1 MDISVSYLSFSYYDN
16 NMSVKPIISVS
27 GLRGVIGESLTPVLI
42 QNYTTAY
49 LHFLDNAGFTGP
61 IVTSRDGR
69 ESGATIL
76 KQIKS
81 IVASY
86 GRSSIDGGIMATPTV
101 GIQIR
106 EQQAAGGLQITAS
119 HNPSPYNGLKLYSPT
134 GRILNQSQG
143 DRVLKIFHADLAP
156 DATQNNKSIE
166 IDSTTLLDPHAIHI
180 EKLLATVD
188 VVAIRK
194 QQFKVLLDSNHGAGS
209 TLGLRLLAELG
220 CQTIAIGDLPNGQF
234 SHAPEPTVANL
245 VDIASQVQTTGCDL
259 GFCQD
264 PDADR
269 LALIDEQGTYIGEE
283 YTLALCLEQCLTR
296 NSGDIVINCATSSIN
311 HQIAAAHSCQCHES
325 AVGEANVVDKMIATN
340 AIFGGEGNGGPIDP
354 QLGFI
359 RDSFVGMVRVLDLLA
374 SRQQTLSDATASL
387 PKCHIH
393 KTSVHVGN
401 NPMQAI
407 LAALPKQFPTA
418 EPDFTDGLKLRWP
431 AGQWL
436 LIRPSNTEPIIRAI
450 AEASTLAA
458 AQELCRQATDA
469 IESDNG

>member
-1 MDISVSYLSFSYYDN
+1 MDISVSYLWDSYYDDS
-16 NMSVKPIISVS
+16 MSAKPIISVS
-27 GLRGVIGESLTPVLI
+27 GLRGIVGECLTTELI
-42 QNYTTAY
+42 QNYTAAY
-49 LHFLDNAGFTGP
+49 LRFLDDARFSGP
-61 IVTSRDGR
+61 IILSRDGR
-69 ESGATIL
+69 KSGEAIL
-76 KQIKS
+76 EQIKS
-81 IVASY
+81 IVASG
-86 GRSSIDGGIMATPTV
+86 GRCSIDGGIMATPTV

-134 GRILNQSQG
+134 GRILNQTQG
-143 DRVLKIFHADLAP
+143 DQVLNFFHSGLAP
-156 DATQNNKSIE
+156 NATQNNESFE
-166 IDSTTLLDPHAIHI
+166 IDSTTLPNPHAIHI

-188 VVAIRK
+188 AAAIRK
-194 QQFKVLLDSNHGAGS
+194 QNFKVLLDSNHGAGS
-209 TLGLRLLAELG
+209 TLGLRLLTELG
-220 CQTIAIGDLPNGQF
+220 CQTVAIGDLPNGQF
-234 SHAPEPTVANL
+234 SHPPEPTATNL
-245 VDIASQVQTTGCDL
+245 VDIASQVRTTGCDL

-283 YTLALCLEQCLTR
+283 YTLALCLEQCLAS
-296 NSGDIVINCATSSIN
+296 NPGDIVINCATSSIN
-311 HQIAAAHSCQCHES
+311 HQIAAAHNCLCHES

-374 SRQQTLSDATASL
+374 RRQQTLSAATAVL

-393 KTSVHVGN
+393 KTSVHVGDHN
-401 NPMQAI
+401 MQAI
-407 LAALPKQFPTA
+407 LTSLPDQFPTVA
-418 EPDFTDGLKLRWP
+418 ADFTDGLKLRWP

-436 LIRPSNTEPIIRAI
+436 LIRPSNTEPIIRVI
-450 AEASTLAA
+450 AEASTLTA
-458 AQELCRQATDA
+458 AQELCQQATTA

>member
-143 DRVLKIFHADLAP
+143 DQVLKIFHADLAP

-374 SRQQTLSDATASL
+374 SRQQTLSAATASL
-387 PKCHIH
+387 PKCYIH

-401 NPMQAI
+401 HPMQAI

>member
-1 MDISVSYLSFSYYDN
+1 MDISVSYLSYSYYDS

-27 GLRGVIGESLTPVLI
+27 GLRGVIGESLTPALI
-42 QNYTTAY
+42 KNYTTAY

-69 ESGATIL
+69 ESGTTIL

-81 IVASY
+81 VVASG

-101 GIQIR
+101 GIQIC

-119 HNPSPYNGLKLYSPT
+119 HNPAPYNGLKLYSPA

-143 DRVLKIFHADLAP
+143 DQVLKIFHAGLAP
-156 DATQNNKSIE
+156 DATQNNEFIE
-166 IDSTTLLDPHAIHI
+166 IDSTTLRDPHAIHI

-188 VVAIRK
+188 AAAIRK
-194 QQFKVLLDSNHGAGS
+194 QNFKVLLDSNHGAGS

-234 SHAPEPTVANL
+234 THAPEPSVANL

-283 YTLALCLEQCLTR
+283 YTLALCLEQCLAR
-296 NSGDIVINCATSSIN
+296 NPGDIVINCATSSIN
-311 HQIAAAHSCQCHES
+311 HQIAAAHNCLCHES

-401 NPMQAI
+401 HPMQAI

-469 IESDNG
+469 IERDNG

>member
-1 MDISVSYLSFSYYDN
+1 MDISVSYLSASYYDG
-16 NMSVKPIISVS
+16 NMSAKPIISVS
-27 GLRGVIGESLTPVLI
+27 GLRGIVGESLTPELI
-42 QNYTTAY
+42 QKYTAAY
-49 LHFLDNAGFTGP
+49 LHFLDHAGFTGP
-61 IVTSRDGR
+61 IITSRDGR

-76 KQIKS
+76 KQVKS
-81 IVASY
+81 VVASC

-143 DRVLKIFHADLAP
+143 DQVLKFFHTGRGPA
-156 DATQNNKSIE
+156 ATQNNESLE
-166 IDSTTLLDPHAIHI
+166 IDSTTLPDPHAIHI
-180 EKLLATVD
+180 ERLLATVD
-188 VVAIRK
+188 TAAIRK
-194 QQFKVLLDSNHGAGS
+194 QNFKVLLDSNHGAGS
-209 TLGLRLLAELG
+209 TLGLQLLAELG
-220 CQTIAIGDLPNGQF
+220 CQTIAIGDSPNGQF
-234 SHAPEPTVANL
+234 LHAPEPTAANL
-245 VDIASQVQTTGCDL
+245 VNIASQVLTTGCDL

-269 LALIDEQGTYIGEE
+269 LALIDEQGIFIGEE
-283 YTLALCLEQCLTR
+283 YTIALCLEQCLTN

-311 HQIAAAHSCQCHES
+311 HQIAAAHNCHCHES

-374 SRQQTLSDATASL
+374 SRQQTLGTATASL
-387 PKCHIH
+387 PKCNIH
-393 KTSVHVGN
+393 KTSVHIGDHN
-401 NPMQAI
+401 MQAI
-407 LAALPKQFPTA
+407 LTSLPDQFPAATA
-418 EPDFTDGLKLRWP
+418 DFTDGLKLRWP
-431 AGQWL
+431 EGPWL

-450 AEASTLAA
+450 AESSTLAA
-458 AQELCRQATDA
+458 AQELCQQATDA
-469 IESDNG
+469 IKSDNG

>member
-69 ESGATIL
+69 ESGTTIL

-81 IVASY
+81 VVASG

-143 DRVLKIFHADLAP
+143 DQVLKIFHADLAP

-374 SRQQTLSDATASL
+374 SRQQTLSAATASL
-387 PKCHIH
+387 PKCYIH

-401 NPMQAI
+401 HPIQAI
-407 LAALPKQFPTA
+407 LAALPNRFPTA

-431 AGQWL
+431 EGQWL

-450 AEASTLAA
+450 AEASTLVA
-458 AQELCRQATDA
+458 AQELCRQATAA

>member
-27 GLRGVIGESLTPVLI
+27 GLRGVIGESLTPALI

-143 DRVLKIFHADLAP
+143 DQVLKIFHADLAP

-374 SRQQTLSDATASL
+374 SRQQTLSAATASL
-387 PKCHIH
+387 PKCYIH

-401 NPMQAI
+401 HPIQAI
-407 LAALPKQFPTA
+407 LAALPNRFPTA

-431 AGQWL
+431 EGQWL

-450 AEASTLAA
+450 AEASTLVA
-458 AQELCRQATDA
+458 AQELCRQATAA

>member
-143 DRVLKIFHADLAP
+143 DQVLKIFHADLAP

-283 YTLALCLEQCLTR
+283 YTLALCLEQCLAR

-374 SRQQTLSDATASL
+374 SRQQTLSAATASL
-387 PKCHIH
+387 PKCYIH

-401 NPMQAI
+401 HPIQAI
-407 LAALPKQFPTA
+407 LAALPNRFPTA

-431 AGQWL
+431 EGQWL

-450 AEASTLAA
+450 AEASTLVA
-458 AQELCRQATDA
+458 AQELCRQATAA

>member
-143 DRVLKIFHADLAP
+143 DQVLKIFHADLAP

-283 YTLALCLEQCLTR
+283 YTLALCLEQCLTC

-374 SRQQTLSDATASL
+374 SRQQTLSAATASL
-387 PKCHIH
+387 PKCYIH

-401 NPMQAI
+401 HPIQAI
-407 LAALPKQFPTA
+407 LAALPNRFPTA

-431 AGQWL
+431 EGQWL

-450 AEASTLAA
+450 AEASTLVA
-458 AQELCRQATDA
+458 AQELCRQATAA

>member
-1 MDISVSYLSFSYYDN
+1 
-16 NMSVKPIISVS
+16 MSAKPIISVS
-27 GLRGVIGESLTPVLI
+27 GLRGIVGESLTGELI
-42 QNYTTAY
+42 QTYTAAY
-49 LHFLDNAGFTGP
+49 LRFLDDARFSGP
-61 IVTSRDGR
+61 IVLSRDGR
-69 ESGATIL
+69 ESGAAIL
-76 KQIKS
+76 EQIKS
-81 IVASY
+81 IVASG

-106 EQQAAGGLQITAS
+106 DKQAAGGLQITAS
-119 HNPSPYNGLKLYSPT
+119 HNPAPYNGLKLYSPA

-143 DRVLKIFHADLAP
+143 DQVLKNFHSGLAQNTAATAD
-156 DATQNNKSIE
+156 
-166 IDSTTLLDPHAIHI
+166 DSTTLPDPHAIHI

-188 VVAIRK
+188 AAAIR
-194 QQFKVLLDSNHGAGS
+194 QQDFKVLLDSNHGAGS

-234 SHAPEPTVANL
+234 AHAPEPTSINL
-245 VDIASQVQTTGCDL
+245 ADIAAEVQTAGCDL

-283 YTLALCLEQCLTR
+283 YTLALCLEQCLANQT
-296 NSGDIVINCATSSIN
+296 GDIVINCATSSIN
-311 HQIAAAHSCQCHES
+311 HQIAAVHNCHCHES

-354 QLGFI
+354 QLGYI

-374 SRQQTLSDATASL
+374 SRQQTLSAATAAL
-387 PKCHIH
+387 PKCNIH

-401 NPMQAI
+401 HNMQAI
-407 LAALPKQFPTA
+407 LTSLPDQFSTA

-436 LIRPSNTEPIIRAI
+436 LIRPSNTEPIIRVM
-450 AEASTLAA
+450 AEASTLTA
-458 AQELCRQATDA
+458 AQELCQQATAA
-469 IESDNG
+469 IESNNG

>member
-1 MDISVSYLSFSYYDN
+1 MDISVSYLSYSYYDS

-27 GLRGVIGESLTPVLI
+27 GLRGVVGESLTPALI
-42 QNYTTAY
+42 QNYTAAY
-49 LHFLDNAGFTGP
+49 LRFLDNAGFTGP

-81 IVASY
+81 VVASG

-101 GIQIR
+101 GIQIC

-119 HNPSPYNGLKLYSPT
+119 HNPAPYNGLKLYSPA

-143 DRVLKIFHADLAP
+143 DQVLKIFNAGLAP
-156 DATQNNKSIE
+156 DATQNNESIE
-166 IDSTTLLDPHAIHI
+166 IDSTTLQDPHAIHI

-188 VVAIRK
+188 VAAIRK
-194 QQFKVLLDSNHGAGS
+194 QNFKVLLDSNHGAGS

-220 CQTIAIGDLPNGQF
+220 CQTTAIGDLPNGQF
-234 SHAPEPTVANL
+234 SHAPEPAVANL

-283 YTLALCLEQCLTR
+283 YTLALCLEQCLAR

-311 HQIAAAHSCQCHES
+311 HQIAAAHNCLCHES

-401 NPMQAI
+401 HPMQAI

>member
-1 MDISVSYLSFSYYDN
+1 MDISVSYLSYSYYDS

-27 GLRGVIGESLTPVLI
+27 GLRGVIGESLTPALI
-42 QNYTTAY
+42 QNYTAAY
-49 LHFLDNAGFTGP
+49 LRFLDNAGFTGP

-81 IVASY
+81 IVASS

-119 HNPSPYNGLKLYSPT
+119 HNPSSYNGLKLYSPA

-143 DRVLKIFHADLAP
+143 DQVLNIFHAGLTDT
-156 DATQNNKSIE
+156 TQNNESLE
-166 IDSTTLLDPHAIHI
+166 SGSTTLLDPHALHI

-188 VVAIRK
+188 AAAIRK
-194 QQFKVLLDSNHGAGS
+194 QNFKVLLDSNHGAGS

-234 SHAPEPTVANL
+234 AHAPEPTVANL

-283 YTLALCLEQCLTR
+283 YTLALCLEQCLAR
-296 NSGDIVINCATSSIN
+296 HPGDIVINCATSSIN
-311 HQIAAAHSCQCHES
+311 HQIAAAHDCHCHES

-374 SRQQTLSDATASL
+374 SRQQTLSAATASL

-401 NPMQAI
+401 HPMQAI
-407 LAALPKQFPTA
+407 LAALPNRFPTA
-418 EPDFTDGLKLRWP
+418 EPDFTDGLKLRWLE
-431 AGQWL
+431 GQWL

>member
-1 MDISVSYLSFSYYDN
+1 MDISVSYLSYSYYDS

-27 GLRGVIGESLTPVLI
+27 GLRGVVGESLTPALI
-42 QNYTTAY
+42 QNYTAAY
-49 LHFLDNAGFTGP
+49 LRFLDNAGFTGP

-81 IVASY
+81 VVASG

-119 HNPSPYNGLKLYSPT
+119 HNPSSYNGLKLYSPA

-143 DRVLKIFHADLAP
+143 DQVLNIFHAGLTDT
-156 DATQNNKSIE
+156 TQNNESLE
-166 IDSTTLLDPHAIHI
+166 SGSTTLLDPHALHI

-188 VVAIRK
+188 AAAIRK
-194 QQFKVLLDSNHGAGS
+194 QNFKVLLDSNHGAGS

-234 SHAPEPTVANL
+234 AHAPEPTVANL

-283 YTLALCLEQCLTR
+283 YTLALCLEQCLAR
-296 NSGDIVINCATSSIN
+296 HPGDIVINCATSSIN
-311 HQIAAAHSCQCHES
+311 HQIAAAHDCHCHES

-374 SRQQTLSDATASL
+374 SRQQTLSAATASL

-401 NPMQAI
+401 HPIQAI
-407 LAALPKQFPTA
+407 LAALPNRFPTA

-431 AGQWL
+431 EGQWL

-450 AEASTLAA
+450 AEASTLVA

>member
-27 GLRGVIGESLTPVLI
+27 GLRGVIGESLTPALI

-143 DRVLKIFHADLAP
+143 DQVLKIFHADLAP

-283 YTLALCLEQCLTR
+283 YTLALCLEQCLAR

-374 SRQQTLSDATASL
+374 SRQQTLSAATASL
-387 PKCHIH
+387 PKCYIH

-401 NPMQAI
+401 HPIQAI
-407 LAALPKQFPTA
+407 LAALPNRFPTA

-431 AGQWL
+431 EGQWL

-450 AEASTLAA
+450 AEASTLVA
-458 AQELCRQATDA
+458 AQELCRQATAA

>member
-143 DRVLKIFHADLAP
+143 DQVLKIFHADLAP
-156 DATQNNKSIE
+156 DATQNNKSI
-166 IDSTTLLDPHAIHI
+166 
-180 EKLLATVD
+180 
-188 VVAIRK
+188 
-194 QQFKVLLDSNHGAGS
+194 
-209 TLGLRLLAELG
+209 
-220 CQTIAIGDLPNGQF
+220 
-234 SHAPEPTVANL
+234 
-245 VDIASQVQTTGCDL
+245 
-259 GFCQD
+259 
-264 PDADR
+264 
-269 LALIDEQGTYIGEE
+269 
-283 YTLALCLEQCLTR
+283 
-296 NSGDIVINCATSSIN
+296 
-311 HQIAAAHSCQCHES
+311 
-325 AVGEANVVDKMIATN
+325 
-340 AIFGGEGNGGPIDP
+340 
-354 QLGFI
+354 
-359 RDSFVGMVRVLDLLA
+359 
-374 SRQQTLSDATASL
+374 
-387 PKCHIH
+387 
-393 KTSVHVGN
+393 
-401 NPMQAI
+401 
-407 LAALPKQFPTA
+407 
-418 EPDFTDGLKLRWP
+418 
-431 AGQWL
+431 
-436 LIRPSNTEPIIRAI
+436 
-450 AEASTLAA
+450 
-458 AQELCRQATDA
+458 
-469 IESDNG
+469 

>member
-1 MDISVSYLSFSYYDN
+1 MEISVSYLSFSYYDGD
-16 NMSVKPIISVS
+16 MSEEPIISVS
-27 GLRGVIGESLTPVLI
+27 GLRGIVGESLTPELI
-42 QNYTTAY
+42 HNYTAAY
-49 LHFLDNAGFTGP
+49 LHFLDTAGFTGP

-69 ESGATIL
+69 ESGASIL

-81 IVASY
+81 IVASF

-119 HNPSPYNGLKLYSPT
+119 HNPAPYNGLKLYSPA

-143 DRVLKIFHADLAP
+143 DQVLKFFQAGLAP
-156 DATQNNKSIE
+156 DVAQNQESSE
-166 IDSTTLLDPHAIHI
+166 IDSIALPDPHAIHI

-188 VVAIRK
+188 IAAIRK
-194 QQFKVLLDSNHGAGS
+194 QNFKVLLDSNHGAGS
-209 TLGLRLLAELG
+209 ILGLQLLAELG
-220 CQTIAIGDLPNGQF
+220 CQTIAIGELPNGQF
-234 SHAPEPTVANL
+234 AHAPEPTSDNL

-269 LALIDEQGTYIGEE
+269 LALVDEQGTYIGEE
-283 YTLALCLEQCLTR
+283 YTIAICLEQCLA
-296 NSGDIVINCATSSIN
+296 NNPGDIVINCATSSIN
-311 HQIAAAHSCQCHES
+311 HQIAATYNCHCHES

-359 RDSFVGMVRVLDLLA
+359 RDGFVGMIRVLDLLA
-374 SRQQTLSDATASL
+374 SRQQTLSAVTASL

-393 KTSVHVGN
+393 KTSVHMGHQSLN
-401 NPMQAI
+401 AI
-407 LAALPKQFPTA
+407 LTALSTRFSTA
-418 EPDFTDGLKLRWP
+418 VPDFTDGLKLRWP
-431 AGQWL
+431 EGQWL
-436 LIRPSNTEPIIRAI
+436 LIRPSNTEPIIRII
-450 AEASTLAA
+450 AEASTLTA
-458 AQELCRQATDA
+458 AQELCQQASEA
-469 IESDNG
+469 IETDNG